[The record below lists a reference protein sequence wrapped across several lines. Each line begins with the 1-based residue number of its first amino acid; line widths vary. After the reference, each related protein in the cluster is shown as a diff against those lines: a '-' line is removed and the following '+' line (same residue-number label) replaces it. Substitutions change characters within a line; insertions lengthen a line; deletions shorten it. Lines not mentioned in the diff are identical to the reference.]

1 MDDSTERQLLGDVL
15 KLRVMNSRLHAL
27 SIANTETI
35 MNMISA
41 LAEDPGLTPS
51 LRSKALDEFK
61 ALRKQMDLLQE
72 LSDISES
79 NNGR

>member
-1 MDDSTERQLLGDVL
+1 MDEASARVIQDVL
-15 KLRVMNSRLHAL
+15 KLRMMTSRLYAL

-51 LRSKALDEFK
+51 LRAKSLDEFK
-61 ALRKQMDLLQE
+61 ALKNQMDILQE
-72 LSDISES
+72 LSDIAET
-79 NNGR
+79 NDGR